1 MARKTTPQ
9 QRPGSRQK
17 STNPAEKNL
26 TRQQTIENFYKNA
39 QQSDPKR
46 SDHGNN
52 TTSPKKGSSLKIA
65 LWAAA
70 IVIIV
75 VPATLFGGGFIGDWM
90 GTNTAAGNPILPLQ
104 PYVVPLNQK
113 SVLRIES
120 FIELKDKLGLKTVCH
135 YRPRFKAAILSV
147 LSNNFSQKDPASVD
161 AKKVTQQL
169 RDEIK
174 KSATLNEVL
183 NIHVKSKTVSK
194 SKKDDAL
201 AESFVPARLVYCK

>member
-9 QRPGSRQK
+9 QKPASRQK
-17 STNPAEKNL
+17 STSTP
-26 TRQQTIENFYKNA
+26 
-39 QQSDPKR
+39 
-46 SDHGNN
+46 
-52 TTSPKKGSSLKIA
+52 SPKKGNGLKIT
-65 LWAAA
+65 LWAAS

-75 VPATLFGGGFIGDWM
+75 VPATLFGSGFIGDWT
-90 GTNTAAGNPILPLQ
+90 GSKNNAVVGNPILPLQ

-120 FIELKDKLGLKTVCH
+120 FIELYNKQGLKTVCH

-147 LSNNFSQKDPASVD
+147 LSNNFLQTDPSSVD
-161 AKKVTQQL
+161 AKKVAHQL
-169 RDEIK
+169 REEIK

-183 NIHVKSKTVSK
+183 NVHVKSETILK

-201 AESFVPARLVYCK
+201 AESFVPARLVYCKK